1 VTIGLVVAA
10 VVVGLLIVLLLSALK
25 VVPEYERAVF
35 FRLGH
40 LKGAKGP
47 GLIIVMPLIDR
58 IVRVRLR
65 TVALEIPVQEL
76 VTKDNVTVKVDGVTY
91 YVVRDP
97 VRAVL
102 SVEDYQYATA
112 QVSQVT
118 LLTVLRQVDL
128 DALLRERE
136 AIGGRLRTLIDAAT
150 EPWGVEVVMVEIKD
164 VELPEQMR
172 RAMAREAESE
182 RERRAKV
189 IHARGE
195 LEASESLGQA
205 AERLEAHPA
214 ALQLRTLSTL
224 AEIAVEKNSTIVFPL
239 PFEIMR
245 VFEGM
250 AHRLEATAT
259 MPAPLAPNGPH
270 AATAVATA
278 STPAE
283 VAIAA
288 PIVDDRPPRD

>member
-1 VTIGLVVAA
+1 MAQVLTGLA
-10 VVVGLLIVLLLSALK
+10 VIAGLAVLILLMSLK
-25 VVPEYERAVF
+25 VIPEYERAVM
-35 FRLGH
+35 FRLGR
-40 LKGAKGP
+40 LKGARGP
-47 GLIIVMPLIDR
+47 GLIIVLPVIDR
-58 IVRVRLR
+58 IVRVGLR
-65 TVALEIPVQEL
+65 IVALEIPVQEL
-76 VTKDNVTVKVDGVTY
+76 VTKDNVTVKVNGVNY

-97 VRAVL
+97 VKAVV
-102 SVEDYQYATA
+102 SVENFRYATA

-136 AIGGRLRTLIDAAT
+136 AIGTRLRGLIDDCT
-150 EPWGVEVVMVEIKD
+150 EPWGVEVTMVEIKD

-195 LEASESLGQA
+195 LEAAESLGQA
-205 AERLEAHPA
+205 AARLETNPA

-239 PFEIMR
+239 PFEVMR
-245 VFEGM
+245 VFEGL
-250 AHRLEATAT
+250 ARHFEAEQQSARTA
-259 MPAPLAPNGPH
+259 P
-270 AATAVATA
+270 
-278 STPAE
+278 E
-283 VAIAA
+283 VQ
-288 PIVDDRPPRD
+288 PPPSNPPT

>member
-1 VTIGLVVAA
+1 VVRHQNADPGGDREVAMGAALVVVG
-10 VVVGLLIVLLLSALK
+10 VVVGLALLLLLCALK

-47 GLIIVMPLIDR
+47 GLIVVLPLVDR

-76 VTKDNVTVKVDGVTY
+76 VTKDNVTVKVNGVTY

-97 VRAVL
+97 VKAVL

-128 DALLRERE
+128 DSLLRERE

-195 LEASESLGQA
+195 LEAAESLGQA
-205 AERLEAHPA
+205 AKRLEEHPA
-214 ALQLRTLSTL
+214 SLQLRTLSTL

-239 PFEIMR
+239 PFEVMR
-245 VFEGM
+245 VFEAL
-250 AHRLEATAT
+250 AHRVETT
-259 MPAPLAPNGPH
+259 IVEPAPSPNGPPVGMTSMSGDG
-270 AATAVATA
+270 A
-278 STPAE
+278 
-283 VAIAA
+283 
-288 PIVDDRPPRD
+288 